1 MATMG
6 RVRRLALGMLMGLAV
21 AVALLGTGAPDV
33 SAQPIMGVKEQG
45 EFVDTCRELGGTS
58 QSVGP
63 RTVKCKYQNGAA
75 ITCNFANGGNPDACV
90 TYVPPTARTTG
101 GGHEPGGSQ
110 TSGGGQ
116 GSGAAGSSAAS
127 DGAAVVADAPAS
139 DAGTDRSM
147 IPLE

>member
-21 AVALLGTGAPDV
+21 AVALLGTGAPDA
-33 SAQPIMGVKEQG
+33 SAQPIKGVKEQG
-45 EFVDTCRELGGTS
+45 EFVDTCRELGGTPH
-58 QSVGP
+58 SVGP
-63 RTVKCKYQNGAA
+63 RSVKCTYQNGASMS
-75 ITCNFANGGNPDACV
+75 CNFSSGGDVNACV
-90 TYVPPTARTTG
+90 TYVPPTGRTTG
-101 GGHEPGGSQ
+101 GGHT
-110 TSGGGQ
+110 TSGGQ